1 VRVFVTGGTGVV
13 GRRAV
18 PMLIAAGH
26 EVTAAGRSRER
37 LAALERAGA
46 RTLALD
52 LFDRAAVER
61 AVAGQ
66 EVVVNLATHIPPS
79 STRMMLP
86 GAWRENDRIRR
97 EGSALLAESA
107 LAAGASR
114 FVQESF
120 APIYEDGGAAWLD
133 ERAPVRAV
141 RYNRTVLDAER
152 SGASV
157 AERGR
162 VGVVLRFAGFY
173 GPDAHQMRDM
183 LKLVRAG
190 VAPLP
195 GAADAYASLV
205 SHDDAASAVVAALAL
220 PSGTYNVCDD
230 EPLTRRELAD
240 AFADAFGLRRP
251 KLLPAWTVALM
262 GSLGELLA
270 RSERLSNRKLR
281 SFGWAPRWP
290 SVRQGFRAVA
300 EEWEREAS
308 SAA

>member
-1 VRVFVTGGTGVV
+1 MKVFVTGGTGVV

-86 GAWRENDRIRR
+86 GAWRENDHIRR
-97 EGSALLAESA
+97 EGSALLAGAA
-107 LAAGASR
+107 LAAGATR

-120 APIYEDGGAAWLD
+120 APVYADGGADWLD
-133 ERAPVRAV
+133 ERAPVRVV

-152 SGASV
+152 SAASV

-173 GPDAHQMRDM
+173 GPDATQLRDM
-183 LKLVRAG
+183 VKLVRAG

-195 GAADAYASLV
+195 GAADAYCSWA

-230 EPLTRRELAD
+230 EPLTRRE
-240 AFADAFGLRRP
+240 FADAVAGAFRLPRP
-251 KLLPAWTVALM
+251 KLLPPWTTVLM

-270 RSERLSNRKLR
+270 RSERISNRKLR

-290 SVRQGFRAVA
+290 SVREGLRAVA
-300 EEWEREAS
+300 EEWAHES